1 MNEPYG
7 QTDDPSNTLLYHIKA
22 VEKNQ
27 EVCIITNLSE
37 FVGSERRK

>member
-1 MNEPYG
+1 MNESFPHNY
-7 QTDDPSNTLLYHIKA
+7 DPKDKTLHTIKA

-27 EVCIITNLSE
+27 EVCIIINSLE

>member
-1 MNEPYG
+1 MNE
-7 QTDDPSNTLLYHIKA
+7 THLNAADPLNALFCYIKA

-27 EVCIITNLSE
+27 EVSIIKEIPE